1 MERELQWLRFN
12 GAIPGANHPLQ
23 CLQEM
28 QTMLAVTVS
37 VLFERK
43 CMTPKDWQRIEVYRN
58 CAWPGDFPRNSRI
71 KNCVT
76 RSDGSLSPRNRG
88 GLIVF
93 NKCLVL
99 LFPLLMVL
107 PALSAQHVAGHPR
120 SAIDTGDQSAIRE
133 IIDMER
139 QAREASIRRDAE
151 FSQRTLAEDYVAI
164 TPLGQVTTKQD
175 TLSARRSGQLRYET
189 INVSDMV
196 VRVYGDTA
204 VVTARADVKGHQLGE
219 DFSGPYRYT
228 RVWVRRTGHWQ
239 AVSYQ
244 ATVTQ

>member
-1 MERELQWLRFN
+1 MINR
-12 GAIPGANHPLQ
+12 
-23 CLQEM
+23 
-28 QTMLAVTVS
+28 
-37 VLFERK
+37 
-43 CMTPKDWQRIEVYRN
+43 
-58 CAWPGDFPRNSRI
+58 CA
-71 KNCVT
+71 
-76 RSDGSLSPRNRG
+76 
-88 GLIVF
+88 
-93 NKCLVL
+93 VL
-99 LFPLLMVL
+99 LLSLILAL
-107 PALSAQHVAGHPR
+107 PAFSAQHVAVHPR
-120 SAIDTGDQSAIRE
+120 PMDTGDESAIRE
-133 IIDMER
+133 IVDMER
-139 QAREASIRRDAE
+139 QAREASLRRDAD
-151 FSQRTLAEDYVAI
+151 FSARTLAEDYVAI

-175 TLSARRSGQLRYET
+175 TLAARKSGQLRYDT

>member
-1 MERELQWLRFN
+1 VIN
-12 GAIPGANHPLQ
+12 Q
-23 CLQEM
+23 C
-28 QTMLAVTVS
+28 AV
-37 VLFERK
+37 LL
-43 CMTPKDWQRIEVYRN
+43 W
-58 CAWPGDFPRNSRI
+58 
-71 KNCVT
+71 
-76 RSDGSLSPRNRG
+76 
-88 GLIVF
+88 
-93 NKCLVL
+93 CLV
-99 LFPLLMVL
+99 MAL
-107 PALSAQHVAGHPR
+107 PAFSAQPAALHPR
-120 SAIDTGDQSAIRE
+120 TTIDADDQATIRE
-133 IIDMER
+133 IVDMER
-139 QAREASIRRDAE
+139 QAREASLRRDAE

-175 TLSARRSGQLRYET
+175 TLSARKSGQLRYDT

-228 RVWVRRTGHWQ
+228 RVWVRRTRHWQ

>member
-1 MERELQWLRFN
+1 
-12 GAIPGANHPLQ
+12 
-23 CLQEM
+23 
-28 QTMLAVTVS
+28 
-37 VLFERK
+37 VL
-43 CMTPKDWQRIEVYRN
+43 
-58 CAWPGDFPRNSRI
+58 
-71 KNCVT
+71 
-76 RSDGSLSPRNRG
+76 
-88 GLIVF
+88 
-93 NKCLVL
+93 NKYAVL
-99 LFPLLMVL
+99 LLSSLLVTL
-107 PALSAQHVAGHPR
+107 PAFAGQHVAVHPR
-120 SAIDTGDQSAIRE
+120 TAMDSGDQSTIKE
-133 IIDMER
+133 IVEMER
-139 QAREASIRRDAE
+139 QAKEASLHRDPE

-175 TLSARRSGQLRYET
+175 TVSARKSGQLRYEA
-189 INVSDMV
+189 IDVSDMV

>member
-1 MERELQWLRFN
+1 
-12 GAIPGANHPLQ
+12 
-23 CLQEM
+23 
-28 QTMLAVTVS
+28 ML
-37 VLFERK
+37 
-43 CMTPKDWQRIEVYRN
+43 
-58 CAWPGDFPRNSRI
+58 
-71 KNCVT
+71 
-76 RSDGSLSPRNRG
+76 
-88 GLIVF
+88 
-93 NKCLVL
+93 NKYAVL
-99 LFPLLMVL
+99 LFLSLLAAL
-107 PALSAQHVAGHPR
+107 PAVAGQHVAVHPR
-120 SAIDTGDQSAIRE
+120 TSIDSGDQSTIKE
-133 IIDMER
+133 IVEMER
-139 QAREASIRRDAE
+139 QAKEASLHRDPE

-175 TLSARRSGQLRYET
+175 TVSARKSGQLRYEA
-189 INVSDMV
+189 IDVSDMV